1 MKEEIGK
8 IYHRLTIVR
17 EMEKHIYPS
26 GDTRRKFL
34 ALCSCGSFP
43 KTYLISELR
52 SGRTKSCGCL
62 NKEQIKSHGMYNT
75 RAYQCWVDMKTR
87 CDNPENKYYKDYGG
101 RGITYCEKWKTFQGF
116 WEDMQETYS
125 EDLTLNRR
133 DNDGNYCKENCE
145 WDNKNFQNHMKRKLK
160 GTKLESIGT
169 LQNPDSLMFSARIKI
184 NKKCITLGVYT
195 TEACAAKAYD
205 DASEFV
211 YGDRPNKTLKAHD
224 KIYEKVHWYLA
235 NKDEDIRKIKNP
247 AAKMTPEKVL
257 EIVKLFKEGV
267 IQTKL
272 AEMFGVNQSTI
283 SSICRG
289 DSWSSVTGIIKKI
302 H

>member
-75 RAYQCWVDMKTR
+75 RAYQCWADMKTR

-125 EDLTLNRR
+125 ED
-133 DNDGNYCKENCE
+133 
-145 WDNKNFQNHMKRKLK
+145 
-160 GTKLESIGT
+160 
-169 LQNPDSLMFSARIKI
+169 
-184 NKKCITLGVYT
+184 
-195 TEACAAKAYD
+195 
-205 DASEFV
+205 
-211 YGDRPNKTLKAHD
+211 
-224 KIYEKVHWYLA
+224 
-235 NKDEDIRKIKNP
+235 
-247 AAKMTPEKVL
+247 
-257 EIVKLFKEGV
+257 
-267 IQTKL
+267 
-272 AEMFGVNQSTI
+272 
-283 SSICRG
+283 
-289 DSWSSVTGIIKKI
+289 
-302 H
+302 

>member
-1 MKEEIGK
+1 
-8 IYHRLTIVR
+8 
-17 EMEKHIYPS
+17 
-26 GDTRRKFL
+26 
-34 ALCSCGSFP
+34 
-43 KTYLISELR
+43 
-52 SGRTKSCGCL
+52 
-62 NKEQIKSHGMYNT
+62 
-75 RAYQCWVDMKTR
+75 
-87 CDNPENKYYKDYGG
+87 
-101 RGITYCEKWKTFQGF
+101 
-116 WEDMQETYS
+116 MQETYS

-169 LQNPDSLMFSARIKI
+169 LQNPDSLMFSVRIKI
-184 NKKCITLGVYT
+184 NKKCITLGVYA

-205 DASEFV
+205 DASEFI
-211 YGDRPNKTLKAHD
+211 YGDRPNKTLKAYD

-257 EIVKLFKEGV
+257 GIVKLFKEGV